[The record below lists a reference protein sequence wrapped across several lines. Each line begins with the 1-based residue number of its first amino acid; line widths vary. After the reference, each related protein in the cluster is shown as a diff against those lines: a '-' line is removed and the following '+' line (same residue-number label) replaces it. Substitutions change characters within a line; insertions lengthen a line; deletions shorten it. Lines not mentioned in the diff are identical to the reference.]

1 MVEALLATKEGNPRL
16 SVQLVIREARK
27 SPEVPP
33 ELSLPSSTGRRRFAF
48 AQAGE
53 LWMRD
58 VMHGPSVLVGDRT
71 RRKIYLIA
79 FIDDATRLISHAAF
93 ALSENTATG
102 WFMRSTPSGL
112 VVVGILGGPF
122 ELRSAGA
129 AGETNLQTPALH
141 RNAWRRMQALVHE
154 PRLAVAHAPADMSPV
169 G

>member
-1 MVEALLATKEGNPRL
+1 MAKTPQDPGECD
-16 SVQLVIREARK
+16 
-27 SPEVPP
+27 
-33 ELSLPSSTGRRRFAF
+33 RRRFAF

-53 LWMRD
+53 LWMSD

-71 RRKIYLIA
+71 RRKTYLIA

-122 ELRSAGA
+122 ELRSAGVA
-129 AGETNLQTPALH
+129 RETNLQTPPRHRHAWLRMPALGDD
-141 RNAWRRMQALVHE
+141 
-154 PRLAVAHAPADMSPV
+154 PRLAVAHAPADISPV